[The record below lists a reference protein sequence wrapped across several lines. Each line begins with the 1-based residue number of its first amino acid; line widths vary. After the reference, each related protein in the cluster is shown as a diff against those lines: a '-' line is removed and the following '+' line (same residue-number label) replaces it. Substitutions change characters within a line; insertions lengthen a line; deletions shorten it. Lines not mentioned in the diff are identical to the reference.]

1 MTITLRGTKSNSGHV
16 TGVPDTNY
24 VLLVRDASPDQLEII
39 DVRGTNPTLSGSY
52 SFSGSLDVH
61 QAEVYGNMAY
71 VMDNNAASSKLWA
84 FDISD
89 IDNGNVTLS
98 GSVVVFD
105 NPTKNAYVTD
115 GQYLYMCTYSSYSN
129 DRVIYTYDVSDPTS
143 MSKIGQ
149 SPASET
155 ISGPTRMK
163 FHPVDNDYLVVMKT
177 YTGLICDIST
187 PSAPTIPYTW
197 SAALFTQFGYIWFD
211 TSYDATTGSGYL
223 YASYLEDAGY
233 PGGIEVYNITDPDTS
248 TWTLVDDLPLD
259 GEIGYEQFIIV
270 GNYLYVECK
279 DHPDTYY
286 VRVVD
291 ITDPTN
297 IAYVDSLATAQA
309 GDDVAFC
316 QTVGGDA
323 IFIVGSYTGAA
334 DTASY
339 TVPTSS
345 YKFAGTLT
353 DAATVSVMNPDNYVI
368 FRQSHFSAGSYE
380 FPAVTDQT
388 PYHVMAERDSD
399 GALLI
404 YADVTPVPNE

>member
-24 VLLVRDASPDQLEII
+24 ILLVRDASPDQLEII
-39 DVRGTNPTLSGSY
+39 DVGGTNPTLSGSY

-71 VMDNNAASSKLWA
+71 VCDNNAASSKIWA

-98 GSVVVFD
+98 GTQLVDD

-115 GQYLYMCTYSSYSN
+115 GTYMYICTYNTYSGPRIIQVWN
-129 DRVIYTYDVSDPTS
+129 ISDPTNMTRVGS
-143 MSKIGQ
+143 
-149 SPASET
+149 SPANNI
-155 ISGPTRMK
+155 ISGPTRLM
-163 FHPVDNDYLVVMKT
+163 FHPVDNDYLIVAKNN
-177 YTGLICDIST
+177 TGLICNIST
-187 PSAPTIPYTW
+187 PSTPTNDYSW
-197 SAALFTQFGYIWFD
+197 SAALFTQWGYLWFD
-211 TSYDATTGSGYL
+211 TSYNATTGKGYL
-223 YASYLEDAGY
+223 YASYQEDGGY

-248 TWTLVDDLPLD
+248 TWTLVDDMPVD
-259 GEIGYEQFIIV
+259 GEIGYEHFMVV
-270 GNYLYVECK
+270 GNYIYAECK
-279 DHPDTYY
+279 DHPSTYY

-297 IAYVDSLATAQA
+297 IAYVDSLLAGQA

-323 IFIVGSYTGAA
+323 IFVVGSYTGAA

-339 TVPTSS
+339 TVPEDS
-345 YKFAGTLT
+345 YKFAGTLS
-353 DAATVSVMNPDNYVI
+353 DAATISIMNSNLVV
-368 FRQSHFSAGSYE
+368 FRQNHFSAGSYE
-380 FPAVTDQT
+380 FPAVTSQL

-399 GALLI
+399 GALLV
-404 YADVTPVPNE
+404 YADVTPVES

>member
-1 MTITLRGTKSNSGHV
+1 MAITLRGTKNNSGHV

-39 DVRGTNPTLSGSY
+39 DVGGTNPTLSGSY

-61 QAEVYGNMAY
+61 QAEVYGSLAY
-71 VMDNNAASSKLWA
+71 VCDNNATSSKLWI

-98 GSVVVFD
+98 GSTTVYD
-105 NPTKNAYVTD
+105 NPTKHAYVTD
-115 GQYLYMCTYSSYSN
+115 GQYFYMCTYNSYS
-129 DRVIYTYDVSDPTS
+129 DPRVIHSYNVSDPTN
-143 MSKIGQ
+143 ITWLGQ
-149 SPASET
+149 SPPNNI

-163 FHPVDNDYLVVMKT
+163 YHPVDSDYLIVMKGA
-177 YTGLICDIST
+177 TGLICDIST

-197 SAALFTQFGYIWFD
+197 SAALFTQWGYIWFD

-223 YASYLEDAGY
+223 YAGYQGDGGY

-248 TWTLVDDLPLD
+248 TWTLVDDLQVD
-259 GEIGYEQFIIV
+259 GEIGYEHFIIV

-279 DHPDTYY
+279 DHPSTYY

-297 IAYVDSLATAQA
+297 IAYVDSLLTGQD

-316 QTVGGDA
+316 QTAGGDA

-334 DTASY
+334 NTASY
-339 TVPTSS
+339 TVPQSS

-353 DAATVSVMNPDNYVI
+353 DAATISIMNTNNYVI

-404 YADVTPVPNE
+404 YADVTPVLNE

>member
-39 DVRGTNPTLSGSY
+39 DVGGTNPTLSGSY

-98 GSVVVFD
+98 GSVVVYD

-129 DRVIYTYDVSDPTS
+129 DRVIYTYDVSDPTN

-149 SPASET
+149 SPASIT

-163 FHPVDNDYLVVMKT
+163 FHPVDNDYLIVMKSN
-177 YTGLICDIST
+177 TGLICDIST
-187 PSAPTIPYTW
+187 PSVPTNPYTW
-197 SAALFTQFGYIWFD
+197 SAALFTQYGYIWFD

-279 DHPDTYY
+279 DHPSTYY

-297 IAYVDSLATAQA
+297 IAYVDSLLTSQA

-323 IFIVGSYTGAA
+323 IFIVGAYTGGT
-334 DTASY
+334 TASF
-339 TVPTSS
+339 TVPQSS
-345 YKFAGTLT
+345 YKFAGTLS
-353 DAATVSVMNPDNYVI
+353 DAATISIMNSSLVV
-368 FRQSHFSAGSYE
+368 FRQNHFSAGSYE
-380 FPAVTDQT
+380 FPAVTSQL

-399 GALLI
+399 GALLV
-404 YADVTPVPNE
+404 YADVTPVES